1 MHTKEI
7 AMTETTRE
15 IFEKHEIRKTKE
27 QRKGFR
33 EWLISYAKANGYEA
47 REEEVTKKAANVIVG
62 NPAEA
67 DVVYTA
73 HYDTCAVMPLPNF
86 ITPKNLL
93 IYIIYQLIL
102 TAVLFAVP
110 ITVMFILAPIVL
122 RATGSDALYTTML
135 IGGYAMLI
143 GILLLMRNG
152 PANKHTANDN
162 TSGVT
167 LLVDLM
173 TDMPTE
179 LRHKVAYIFFDAE
192 ELGTIGS
199 KIYKKKHPRVAK
211 TRPVINFDCVSEGK
225 NILFVAKKKAS
236 ILEPKLREAFK
247 SNDTYSVEVATKGV
261 FYPSDQRNFELGVGV
276 AALNR
281 TKRGILYMNKIHTPR
296 DTVYDEE
303 NITFLKNGA
312 IELARI
318 I

>member
-33 EWLISYAKANGYEA
+33 EWLVSYAKANGYEA

-86 ITPKNLL
+86 ITPKNIL

-122 RATGSDALYTTML
+122 RATGSDALYTAML

-167 LLVDLM
+167 LLIDLM
-173 TDMPTE
+173 TDMPME

-211 TRPVINFDCVSEGK
+211 SRPVINFDCVSDGK
-225 NILFVAKKKAS
+225 SILFVAKKKAS
-236 ILEPKLREAFK
+236 ALDEKLREAFK

-281 TKRGILYMNKIHTPR
+281 TKRGTLYMNKIHTTR

>member
-1 MHTKEI
+1 
-7 AMTETTRE
+7 MTETTRE

-86 ITPKNLL
+86 ITPKNIL

-122 RATGSDALYTTML
+122 RATGSDALYTAML

-167 LLVDLM
+167 LLIDLM
-173 TDMPTE
+173 TDMPME

-211 TRPVINFDCVSEGK
+211 SRPVINFDCVSDGK
-225 NILFVAKKKAS
+225 SILFVAKKKAS
-236 ILEPKLREAFK
+236 ALDEKLREAFK

-281 TKRGILYMNKIHTPR
+281 TKRGTLYMNKIHTTR

>member
-1 MHTKEI
+1 
-7 AMTETTRE
+7 MTETTRE

-86 ITPKNLL
+86 ITPKNIL

-122 RATGSDALYTTML
+122 RATGSDALYTVML

-167 LLVDLM
+167 LLIDLM
-173 TDMPTE
+173 TDMPME

-211 TRPVINFDCVSEGK
+211 SRPVINFDCVSDGK
-225 NILFVAKKKAS
+225 SILFVAKKKAS
-236 ILEPKLREAFK
+236 ALDEKLREAFK

-281 TKRGILYMNKIHTPR
+281 TKRGTLYMNKIHTTR

>member
-7 AMTETTRE
+7 AMTKTTRE

-86 ITPKNLL
+86 ITPKNIL

-122 RATGSDALYTTML
+122 RATGSDALYTAML

-167 LLVDLM
+167 LLIDVM
-173 TDMPTE
+173 TDMPDE
-179 LRHKVAYIFFDAE
+179 LRAKAAYIFFDLE
-192 ELGTIGS
+192 EMGTLGS
-199 KIYKKKHPRVAK
+199 KGYAMRHKTLAK
-211 TRPVINFDCVSEGK
+211 QITVVNFDCVSDGK
-225 NILFVAKKKAS
+225 NILFVVKKKATDFAD
-236 ILEPKLREAFK
+236 KLAAAFK
-247 SNDTYSVEVATKGV
+247 SNETYTVDITTKGA

-281 TKRGILYMNKIHTPR
+281 TKRGTLYMNKIHTPR